1 MPLYTYRC
9 PQCDNRELVSR
20 PINVEAP
27 GPICG
32 HCDRHSPMKRDYRT
46 DRPFTAP
53 VWQSH
58 FNPSTGTIVSDK
70 KQMQSDMDRA
80 SESLYERTGIEQ
92 RNVVIDRA
100 DMKALKHQS
109 ADE

>member
-9 PQCDNRELVSR
+9 PHCEHRELVSR
-20 PINVEAP
+20 PINMETP
-27 GPICG
+27 PPICTS
-32 HCDRHSPMKRDYRT
+32 CYTHSVMKRDYRQ

-53 VWQSH
+53 VWQAH

-70 KQMQSDMDRA
+70 KGMQSDMDRA
-80 SESLYERTGIEQ
+80 SEALYNRTGIEQ

-100 DMKALKHQS
+100 DMKAFKHQS